1 MKLLRFWRNDSI
13 LLFLRIDN
21 HSSVMSLKVVR
32 HFYRCENCLRY
43 QIFPLFP
50 HPLPD
55 NNVLWA
61 ADLDGLLG
69 QCQQAWTSGYSW
81 LCLDHGALRD
91 LSNPFLRVVSRLQE
105 FVGLAPI
112 LAPIPSD
119 TMPLVTDLGF
129 WLIGRHICLS
139 VRSAGHL
146 FFFFSFCVK
155 GSRSVDSGYHTPQL
169 QVKDTCLSW
178 VSWFCHGKR
187 DYSDG
192 STRIAALLDCLG
204 VDKWK
209 ISFWVVGSLIPWF
222 CAKVLAAVKP
232 LVCYIQISWL
242 YSGEWISVRWSS
254 YNIIL
259 NTLFHLTRNIFSVAD
274 EEL

>member
-1 MKLLRFWRNDSI
+1 MLNLLLICSILFGHKWNCLFFWRNDSI

-91 LSNPFLRVVSRLQE
+91 LSNPFLRVVSRLQD

-146 FFFFSFCVK
+146 FLFFLFV
-155 GSRSVDSGYHTPQL
+155 SRAAGLLIQDITLPSCRSRIHVSVGLADFVMGRETILMGAQGLQL
-169 QVKDTCLSW
+169 YW
-178 VSWFCHGKR
+178 
-187 DYSDG
+187 
-192 STRIAALLDCLG
+192 IALVWINEKYLFELLAL
-204 VDKWK
+204 
-209 ISFWVVGSLIPWF
+209 
-222 CAKVLAAVKP
+222 
-232 LVCYIQISWL
+232 
-242 YSGEWISVRWSS
+242 
-254 YNIIL
+254 
-259 NTLFHLTRNIFSVAD
+259 
-274 EEL
+274 